1 MQNNIKHDKI
11 KEVMEQMKGV
21 FPRMLKQNGWLVL
34 LLIPVILLSVSCQ
47 GEEEPEREPES
58 TSVGG
63 SVLETGYEVD
73 EDKRVVSTR
82 TNFKANEDFYFSFY
96 NNEPFGEEEVKVELI
111 HSDTGEVKAQN
122 TYEVDPEW
130 DLVADMIWFSHPG
143 MYKISVE
150 VGDEVRA
157 TREVIIE
164 AEQEQ

>member
-1 MQNNIKHDKI
+1 
-11 KEVMEQMKGV
+11 
-21 FPRMLKQNGWLVL
+21 MLKQNGWLVL
-34 LLIPVILLSVSCQ
+34 LLIPVILFCASCD
-47 GEEEPEREPES
+47 EEETERELES

-73 EDKRVVSTR
+73 DDKRITAPQ
-82 TNFKANEDFYFSFY
+82 TTFEANEDFYFSFY
-96 NNEPFGEEEVKVELI
+96 NNEPFGEDEVKVELI
-111 HSDTGEVKAQN
+111 HSETDEVKAEN
-122 TYEVDPEW
+122 TYEVDPGW

-164 AEQEQ
+164 

>member
-11 KEVMEQMKGV
+11 KEVMQKMKGV
-21 FPRMLKQNGWLVL
+21 FAQMLKQNGWLVL
-34 LLIPVILLSVSCQ
+34 LLIPVILFCVSCE
-47 GEEEPEREPES
+47 EEEPEREPES

-73 EDKRVVSTR
+73 DDRKIVSPQTTFR
-82 TNFKANEDFYFSFY
+82 ANEDFYFSFY
-96 NNEPFGEEEVKVELI
+96 NNEPFGEEEVTVELI
-111 HSDTGEVKAQN
+111 HSDTGEVKAEN
-122 TYEVDPEW
+122 VYEVDPEW
-130 DLVADMIWFSHPG
+130 DLVADMIWFGHQG

-164 AEQEQ
+164 PEQEQ